1 MGIDEPSGGHP
12 CFMESTSGIGDSSL
26 IGPPSS
32 VVVGLSSNRN
42 ETSEKN
48 SSSYFGEL
56 HRNNGHGEIPGDG
69 VSGINEVNLSILVSN
84 KNGSGKSPGD
94 GQDGPQPKKR
104 CLRRLTSRQAEILE
118 GFFSVCA
125 HPDETQRIQLAAMTG
140 LGLHQVKFWFQNKRT
155 HVKHLSGKEE
165 NYRLKVE
172 NEMLREEN
180 DMFKQA
186 QNNALCPRCT
196 NDPGFLQILK
206 ELEQVKAQNQMLQQE
221 LQQMRIDNEA
231 RLTMRPPIRVFHL
244 EPSSGNAFGMQDEVQ
259 ALTEVAKSAAHE
271 LFILSDS
278 SSPLWLAVPGGSFQV
293 LNRMAYAQMFP
304 GQMGVGTI
312 GLTAEA
318 TRASAVVMLD
328 PKSIVEFL
336 MDSGSFGPFFPGLM
350 SGAATS
356 TKVYNW
362 PQNSEAG
369 YDGAMQLLTVEM
381 VFPSPLVPVR
391 KCTFLR
397 YCKRLELGAMA
408 VVDVSLDDGAKCQK
422 MPSGILIQPIRHNS
436 CKVTA
441 IEHVRVDGSGTHELF
456 QACLSGLLF
465 GARRW
470 VMSMA
475 RQSARLRD
483 VFHVTNCTLDVTSRG
498 RKAIMKLADNL
509 LANYTGSIA
518 GLPAD
523 DWSVQCGEG
532 TEEDVKIAYRRNDD
546 GSNTAIVCT
555 SATFLLPLPMR
566 RVFDLLKS
574 NLLRVKWDVLV
585 NGGCVKEVVRVA
597 NGVGSEDAVSI
608 LHVKHGSGAN
618 KETMMILQNS
628 CYDASG
634 SFMVYSSLDKHVME
648 MITSPGGEEAM
659 SNIALFP
666 AGFSLVPL
674 ADPANAGSPIGEA
687 GGTVMTA
694 GFQILMKLAR
704 GTGLCPRSV
713 SSAIKIMTEHIEAI
727 KDTLQN
733 SHPVFYKT
741 IQSPN

>member
-1 MGIDEPSGGHP
+1 MAVLFYPNWYCLGLDV
-12 CFMESTSGIGDSSL
+12 
-26 IGPPSS
+26 S
-32 VVVGLSSNRN
+32 VTQIVMLKVQN
-42 ETSEKN
+42 EISEKN
-48 SSSYFGEL
+48 SSSCFEEPHG
-56 HRNNGHGEIPGDG
+56 NNGHGEIPGDG
-69 VSGINEVNLSILVSN
+69 ASRINEDNLSILVSN
-84 KNGSGKSPGD
+84 NNGSGRSLGD
-94 GQDGPQPKKR
+94 GQDGPEPKKR
-104 CLRRLTSRQAEILE
+104 SLHRLNSRQAEILE

-125 HPDETQRIQLAAMTG
+125 HPDENQRMQLAAMTG
-140 LGLHQVKFWFQNKRT
+140 LGSLQVKFWFQNKRT

-180 DMFKQA
+180 YMFKQA
-186 QNNALCPRCT
+186 QNNPLCPRCT

-206 ELEQVKAQNQMLQQE
+206 ELEEVKAYNRMLQQQ
-221 LQQMRIDNEA
+221 LQGQHMRIDNEA
-231 RLTMRPPIRVFHL
+231 RLTMCSPLFHP
-244 EPSSGNAFGMQDEVQ
+244 ESSSANAFGMQDEFQ
-259 ALTEVAKSAAHE
+259 ALTEVAMSAAHE

-293 LNRMAYAQMFP
+293 LNRMAYAQTFP
-304 GQMGVGTI
+304 GQMSVGAM
-312 GLTAEA
+312 GLVAEA

-336 MDSGSFGPFFPGLM
+336 MDSGSFGAFFPGLV

-369 YDGAMQLLTVEM
+369 YDGAMQLLTVEL
-381 VFPSPLVPVR
+381 VFPSPLVPAR

-397 YCKRLELGAMA
+397 CCKRLELGAMA
-408 VVDVSLDDGAKCQK
+408 VVDVSLDDGASCQK
-422 MPSGILIQPIRHNS
+422 MPSGILIQPIRQNS

-470 VMSMA
+470 VTSMA

-483 VFHVTNCTLDVTSRG
+483 VFHVTNCTLDGNPRG
-498 RKAIMKLADNL
+498 RKAIMKLADSL

-523 DWSVQCGEG
+523 AWSVQCGEG
-532 TEEDVKIAYRRNDD
+532 TEEDVRIAYRRNDD

-566 RVFDLLKS
+566 RVFDLLKN

-585 NGGCVKEVVRVA
+585 HGGCVKEVVRVA

-618 KETMMILQNS
+618 KEIMLILQNS
-628 CYDASG
+628 CYDPSG
-634 SFMVYSSLDKHVME
+634 SFMVYSSLDKHVMD

-713 SSAIKIMTEHIEAI
+713 SSAIQIMTENIATI
-727 KDTLQN
+727 KDTLLN
-733 SHPVFYKT
+733 SHPVFYK
-741 IQSPN
+741 IRQPPN